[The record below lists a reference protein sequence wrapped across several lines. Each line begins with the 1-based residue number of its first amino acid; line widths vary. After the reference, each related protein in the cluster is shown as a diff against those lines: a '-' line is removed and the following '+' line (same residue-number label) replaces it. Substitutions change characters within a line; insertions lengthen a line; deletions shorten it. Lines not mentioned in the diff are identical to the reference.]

1 MAAPFPIRLLARPT
15 PRYRHSG
22 GYSCPSIAVRA
33 GELRSGEIQRETGA
47 QWEMGVGGRHACS
60 EWLLNVV
67 LGLLTAL
74 LGTVLGI
81 VAAVVMLLGAVLCVT
96 ILLIPLGIPVIRLSR
111 RLFTLAGKMMHVP

>member
-1 MAAPFPIRLLARPT
+1 MRALSGLLD
-15 PRYRHSG
+15 
-22 GYSCPSIAVRA
+22 
-33 GELRSGEIQRETGA
+33 
-47 QWEMGVGGRHACS
+47 
-60 EWLLNVV
+60 VV

-111 RLFTLAGKMMHVP
+111 RLLCPSRCHAPLPAQIV

>member
-1 MAAPFPIRLLARPT
+1 MRALSGLLD
-15 PRYRHSG
+15 
-22 GYSCPSIAVRA
+22 
-33 GELRSGEIQRETGA
+33 
-47 QWEMGVGGRHACS
+47 
-60 EWLLNVV
+60 VV

-96 ILLIPLGIPVIRLSR
+96 ILLIPLGIPVIRFSR